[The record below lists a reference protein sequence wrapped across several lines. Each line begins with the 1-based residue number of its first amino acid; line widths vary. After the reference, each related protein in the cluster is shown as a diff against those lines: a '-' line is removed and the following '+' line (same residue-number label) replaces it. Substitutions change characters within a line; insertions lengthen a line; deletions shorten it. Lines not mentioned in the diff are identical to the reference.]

1 MKFVRNLC
9 VSGSIFVLLGINP
22 AYSTETNTASNVLGN
37 LLTSTAGAIVQNQQL
52 PQNQPSQSTTQSPL
66 TPSNVQD
73 NQSPLT
79 PEAGNQQT
87 TALSPDSGESVLPN
101 FDDLA
106 SDEQKQET
114 PPAVPGTQ
122 AVSSKNAQMI
132 QNTQPAPIPQS
143 SSQSGLLASS
153 QPENASMPAPTAP
166 ETSAT
171 TRKVGFIDSDG
182 NVLIAPADMIFPT
195 EMRDGNLYI
204 FSTDIDA
211 TKKKLAE
218 EAQNSPQFFPQTN
231 EQSAFPQR
239 NASAPNTFVPMPGQ
253 SGQTGQPT
261 QNALG
266 SQIAG
271 QAVNQVSGQV
281 PGQTSQQTPEQT
293 FPGAKNG
300 EWAYNPEN
308 PQNDGRSPNYPRR
321 GQQGNAQQATDQ
333 TGDTQQA
340 GSQLGNPQQKFQP
353 SGPQQPGGYPQQQ
366 GQRGNSQIGLPG
378 MPNRDQNGNVIP
390 SYSPQQGTSGA
401 ANPGTSG
408 KVLSSNGNT
417 SNIVNKKPIMF
428 QCYLA

>member
-1 MKFVRNLC
+1 MKFVRSLC

-22 AYSTETNTASNVLGN
+22 TYSTETNTASSVLGN
-37 LLTSTAGAIVQNQQL
+37 LLNSTAGAIVQNQQTQ
-52 PQNQPSQSTTQSPL
+52 QNQPSQSTTQSPL

-87 TALSPDSGESVLPN
+87 TVLSPDSGESVLPN

-114 PPAVPGTQ
+114 SPAVPGSQ
-122 AVSSKNAQMI
+122 AVSSENAQTT

-143 SSQSGLLASS
+143 SSQSVLLASS
-153 QPENASMPAPTAP
+153 QPENASTSASTTTD
-166 ETSAT
+166 TSAT

-253 SGQTGQPT
+253 SGQLT
-261 QNALG
+261 QNAPG

-308 PQNDGRSPNYPRR
+308 PQNDGRSPDYPRR

-340 GSQLGNPQQKFQP
+340 GSQLGNSQQKLQP
-353 SGPQQPGGYPQQQ
+353 SGTQQPGGYPQQQ
-366 GQRGNSQIGLPG
+366 GQRGNSQSGLPG

-390 SYSPQQGTSGA
+390 SYSPQQGTSGET
-401 ANPGTSG
+401 NPGTPG
-408 KVLSSNGNT
+408 KVPSSSGND

>member
-1 MKFVRNLC
+1 MLMQNISADRCGEEVGGLKMNARNILAKKREFMIVLSAIALIAC
-9 VSGSIFVLLGINP
+9 LLSGCGSSTGAHAGIIR
-22 AYSTETNTASNVLGN
+22 L
-37 LLTSTAGAIVQNQQL
+37 
-52 PQNQPSQSTTQSPL
+52 
-66 TPSNVQD
+66 
-73 NQSPLT
+73 
-79 PEAGNQQT
+79 
-87 TALSPDSGESVLPN
+87 
-101 FDDLA
+101 DDEGYLYYMDYTKDYYGKDVMDA
-106 SDEQKQET
+106 
-114 PPAVPGTQ
+114 
-122 AVSSKNAQMI
+122 M
-132 QNTQPAPIPQS
+132 
-143 SSQSGLLASS
+143 
-153 QPENASMPAPTAP
+153 
-166 ETSAT
+166 
-171 TRKVGFIDSDG
+171 RKVGFIDSDG

-253 SGQTGQPT
+253 SGQLT
-261 QNALG
+261 QNAPG

-308 PQNDGRSPNYPRR
+308 PQNDGRSPDYPRR

-340 GSQLGNPQQKFQP
+340 GSQLGNSQQKLQP
-353 SGPQQPGGYPQQQ
+353 SGTQQPGGYPQQQ
-366 GQRGNSQIGLPG
+366 GQRGNSQSGLPG

-390 SYSPQQGTSGA
+390 SYSPQQGTSGET
-401 ANPGTSG
+401 NPGTPG
-408 KVLSSNGNT
+408 KVPSSSGND